1 MKTVLAGIGASL
13 AASAC
18 CIGPVAMSLLGAGA
32 LGAAAVQLEPL
43 RPWFIAATA
52 MLIGVAF
59 FRAYRTAPAGES
71 CGDGACSPRSRRGAR
86 LLAWTA
92 VPVAGALIAF
102 PYYIGWLI

>member
-1 MKTVLAGIGASL
+1 MKTVLAGIGAAL

-32 LGAAAVQLEPL
+32 LGAAAAQLEPL
-43 RPWFIAATA
+43 RPLFIAATA
-52 MLIGVAF
+52 LLIGVTF
-59 FRAYRTAPAGES
+59 YRAYRTAPAVES
-71 CGDGACSPRSRRGAR
+71 CEDDACSPRSRRGPR

-92 VPVAGALIAF
+92 VLVAGVLIAF